1 MAVLTGTEGPDKEG
15 ATLARVDLTGADV
28 IDAHSHP
35 FRTQDL
41 LDRDPRT
48 FETRCMFLGTALL
61 SSNHAN
67 HEAASFV
74 EELTETTMFGLALR
88 RWMAAHL
95 GCEPTKEAVVA
106 ARDAA
111 LRADSPGYIRALLG
125 SEQVVAVVA
134 DEGYPQPTIPREDFE
149 AALGGVPVH
158 RVGRIEPW
166 IVDAREEGTF
176 NGTVQ
181 RFEEAVNVAG
191 GDPRLIA
198 YKTIIAYRT
207 GLDVTDP
214 SPVEAAAAYDRWR
227 ADGWRETR
235 EHAKPVRDFLLRRA
249 FVLAKEHDRVF
260 HVHVGAGD
268 PDVNLT
274 HARPQDAF
282 AFFVEHQDIPIVMIH
297 SGWPWVAE
305 ATYVGTVLPNVYL
318 DLSELVPWG
327 WGQIDWSLE
336 MILGS
341 VPAAKVLHGSD
352 QSSEPEMHPVS
363 ARLVRQALERVL
375 GTFVDRDFLSV
386 ADAES
391 IGRGV
396 LAGNVRRLHGI

>member
-1 MAVLTGTEGPDKEG
+1 MQI
-15 ATLARVDLTGADV
+15 DLTGAEV
-28 IDAHSHP
+28 VDAHCHP

-41 LDRDPRT
+41 LDRDPRS

-67 HEAASFV
+67 LEAAAFV
-74 EELTETTMFGLALR
+74 EEMTETTMFGLALR
-88 RWMAAHL
+88 RWIARHL
-95 GCEPTKEAVVA
+95 GCEPTKDAVVA

-111 LRADSPGYIRALLG
+111 LRADPPGYVRGLL
-125 SEQVVAVVA
+125 EAENVVALVA
-134 DEGYPQPTIPREDFE
+134 DEGYPQPTITREEFE
-149 AALGGVPVH
+149 TAVDGVPVH

-166 IVDAREEGTF
+166 IVQAREEGSF
-176 NGTVQ
+176 DAAAQ
-181 RFEEAVNVAG
+181 RFEAIANEAAD
-191 GDPRLIA
+191 DPRLIGF
-198 YKTIIAYRT
+198 KTIIAYRT

-214 SPVEAAAAYDRWR
+214 STSEASDAFDRWR
-227 ADGWRETR
+227 ADGWTESR

-249 FVLAKEHDRVF
+249 FAIAKERDRVF

-274 HARPQDAF
+274 HAKPQDAF
-282 AFFVEHQDIPIVMIH
+282 AFFVEHQDQPILMIH

-305 ATYVGTVLPNVYL
+305 ATYVGTVLPNVYM

-327 WGQIDWSLE
+327 WGQIDHSLE

-341 VPAAKVLHGSD
+341 VPAAKVVHGCD
-352 QSSEPEMHPVS
+352 ESSEPEMFPVS

-375 GTFVDRDFLSV
+375 GSFVDRDYLSP
-386 ADAES
+386 ADAEAL
-391 IGRGV
+391 GRGV
-396 LAGNVRRLHGI
+396 LAENVRRLHGI

>member
-1 MAVLTGTEGPDKEG
+1 MKI
-15 ATLARVDLTGADV
+15 DLTGSDV
-28 IDAHSHP
+28 VDAHCHG

-41 LDRDPRT
+41 LDRDPNA

-67 HEAASFV
+67 LELASFA

-88 RWMAAHL
+88 RWIARYL
-95 GCEPTKEAVVA
+95 ECEPTKEAVVA

-111 LRADSPGYIRALLG
+111 LRADPTGYVRGLLE
-125 SEQVVAVVA
+125 SEQIVAVVA
-134 DEGYPQPTIPREDFE
+134 DEGYPQPTVTRAEFQE
-149 AALGGVPVH
+149 ALGGVPVH

-176 NGTVQ
+176 DGTVQ
-181 RFEEAVNVAG
+181 RFEDEVNAG
-191 GDPRLIA
+191 GNDPRLIG

-207 GLDVTDP
+207 GLDITDP
-214 SPVEAAAAYDRWR
+214 SSSDAAAAYERWR
-227 ADGWRETR
+227 ADEWRETR

-249 FVLAKEHDRVF
+249 FALAKEHDRVF

-274 HARPQDAF
+274 HARPADAF
-282 AFFVEHQDIPIVMIH
+282 SFFVEQQDIPILMIH

-305 ATYVGTVLPNVYL
+305 ASYVGTVLPNVYM

-327 WGQIDWSLE
+327 FGQIDWSLE
-336 MILGS
+336 MILGA
-341 VPAAKVLHGSD
+341 VPGSKVLYGCD
-352 QSSEPEMHPVS
+352 ESSEPEMFPVS
-363 ARLVRQALERVL
+363 TRLVREALERVL
-375 GTFVDRDFLSV
+375 GTFADRDFLSV
-386 ADAES
+386 PDAES

-396 LAGNVRRLHGI
+396 LADNVRRLHGI

>member
-1 MAVLTGTEGPDKEG
+1 MRIDLQG
-15 ATLARVDLTGADV
+15 AEVVDAHCHPFLSEDLLARE
-28 IDAHSHP
+28 
-35 FRTQDL
+35 
-41 LDRDPRT
+41 PRT
-48 FETRCMFLGTALL
+48 FETRCMFLGTALI
-61 SSNHAN
+61 SSNHAH
-67 HEAASFV
+67 HEAAAFV
-74 EELTETTMFGLALR
+74 EEMTETTMFGLALR
-88 RWMAAHL
+88 RWIARHL

-111 LRADSPGYIRALLG
+111 LRADPPGYVRGLLKA
-125 SEQVVAVVA
+125 ENVTAVVA
-134 DEGYPQPTIPREDFE
+134 DEGYPQPSIAREDFE

-166 IVDAREEGTF
+166 IVQAREAGSF
-176 NGTVQ
+176 QDTVG
-181 RFEEAVNVAG
+181 RFEELVNEAG
-191 GDPRLIA
+191 SDPRLIA

-214 SPVEAAAAYDRWR
+214 STSDAAAAYERWR
-227 ADGWRETR
+227 ADEWRETR
-235 EHAKPVRDFLLRRA
+235 EHAKPVRDLLLRRA
-249 FVLAKEHDRVF
+249 FALAKEHDRVF

-268 PDVNLT
+268 PDVKLT
-274 HARPQDAF
+274 HAKPQDAF

-305 ATYVGTVLPNVYL
+305 ATYVGTVLPNIYL

-341 VPAAKVLHGSD
+341 VPGAKVVHGSD
-352 QSSEPEMHPVS
+352 ESTEPEMFPTA
-363 ARLVRQALERVL
+363 ARLVRESLERVL
-375 GTFVDRDFLSV
+375 GTFVDRDYLS
-386 ADAES
+386 AGDAES

>member
-1 MAVLTGTEGPDKEG
+1 MP
-15 ATLARVDLTGADV
+15 RIDLTGSDV
-28 IDAHSHP
+28 IDAHCHP

-41 LDRDPRT
+41 LDREPRT
-48 FETRCMFLGTALL
+48 WETRCMFLGTALL

-67 HEAASFV
+67 LEAAAFV

-88 RWMAAHL
+88 RWLTEHL
-95 GCEPTKEAVVA
+95 GCEPTKEGVVA

-111 LRADSPGYIRALLG
+111 LRADPPGYARGLLE
-125 SEQVVAVVA
+125 SERVVAVVA

-166 IVDAREEGTF
+166 IVEAREQGTF
-176 NGTVQ
+176 DGTVQ
-181 RFEEAVNVAG
+181 RFEESVTIAAS
-191 GDPRLIA
+191 DPRLIA

-207 GLDVTDP
+207 GLDITDP
-214 SPVEAAAAYDRWR
+214 SSADAASAYDRWR
-227 ADGWRETR
+227 ADEWRETR

-249 FVLAKEHDRVF
+249 FALAKEHDRVF

-274 HARPQDAF
+274 HAMPQDAF
-282 AFFVEHQDIPIVMIH
+282 AFFVEHQDIPILMIH
-297 SGWPWVAE
+297 CGWPWVAE

-336 MILGS
+336 MVLGS

-352 QSSEPEMHPVS
+352 ESSEPEMFPVS

-375 GTFVDRDFLSV
+375 GMFVDRDYLSV
-386 ADAES
+386 VDAES
-391 IGRGV
+391 IGKGV
-396 LAGNVRRLHGI
+396 LADNVRRLHGI

>member
-1 MAVLTGTEGPDKEG
+1 M
-15 ATLARVDLTGADV
+15 ARVDLTGADV
-28 IDAHSHP
+28 IDAHCHP
-35 FRTQDL
+35 FRSQDL
-41 LDRDPRT
+41 LDREPRT
-48 FETRCMFLGTALL
+48 FETRCMFLGTALI

-67 HEAASFV
+67 LEAAAFV

-88 RWMAAHL
+88 RWIARHL

-111 LRADSPGYIRALLG
+111 LRADPPGYVRGLLG
-125 SEQVVAVVA
+125 SEHVVAVVA
-134 DEGYPQPTIPREDFE
+134 DEGYPQPTITREEFE
-149 AALGGVPVH
+149 VALGGVPVH

-166 IVDAREEGTF
+166 IVQAREEGSF
-176 NGTVQ
+176 DATVQ
-181 RFEEAVNVAG
+181 RFEEIANGAAD
-191 GDPRLIA
+191 DPRLIGF
-198 YKTIIAYRT
+198 KTIIAYRT
-207 GLDVTDP
+207 GLDITDP
-214 SPVEAAAAYDRWR
+214 STSDATAAFDRWR
-227 ADGWRETR
+227 SDEWRESR

-249 FVLAKEHDRVF
+249 FSIAKERDRVF

-274 HARPQDAF
+274 HATPQDAF
-282 AFFVEHQDIPIVMIH
+282 SFFVEHQEQPILMIH

-305 ATYVGTVLPNVYL
+305 ATYIPTVLPNVYM

-341 VPAAKVLHGSD
+341 VPAAKVLHGCD
-352 QSSEPEMHPVS
+352 ESSEPEMFPVS
-363 ARLVRQALERVL
+363 ARLVREALERVL
-375 GTFVDRDFLSV
+375 GSFVDRDFLSV

-396 LAGNVRRLHGI
+396 LADNVRKLHGI

>member
-1 MAVLTGTEGPDKEG
+1 MN
-15 ATLARVDLTGADV
+15 RVDLTGSEV
-28 IDAHSHP
+28 IDAHCHP

-41 LDRDPRT
+41 LDREPRS

-67 HEAASFV
+67 LEAAAFV
-74 EELTETTMFGLALR
+74 EEMTETTMFGLALR
-88 RWMAAHL
+88 RWIARYL

-111 LRADSPGYIRALLG
+111 LRADPPGYVRGLLE
-125 SEQVVAVVA
+125 SEGFVAVVA
-134 DEGYPQPTIPREDFE
+134 DEGYPQPTIAREEFE
-149 AALGGVPVH
+149 AALGGVTVH

-176 NGTVQ
+176 DGTVQ
-181 RFEEAVNVAG
+181 RFEDAVNLGAA
-191 GDPRLIA
+191 DPRLIA

-207 GLDVTDP
+207 GLDITDP
-214 SPVEAAAAYDRWR
+214 TSGDAATAYERWR
-227 ADGWRETR
+227 ADDWRESR

-249 FVLAKEHDRVF
+249 FALAKRHDRVF

-305 ATYVGTVLPNVYL
+305 ATYVGTVLPNIWL

-341 VPAAKVLHGSD
+341 VPGAKVLYGCD
-352 QSSEPEMHPVS
+352 ESSEPEMFPVS
-363 ARLVRQALERVL
+363 ARLVREALERVL
-375 GTFVDRDFLSV
+375 GAFVDRDFLSV
-386 ADAES
+386 GDAES

-396 LAGNVRRLHGI
+396 LAGNVRKLHGL

>member
-1 MAVLTGTEGPDKEG
+1 MQI
-15 ATLARVDLTGADV
+15 DLTGADV
-28 IDAHSHP
+28 VDAHCHP
-35 FRTQDL
+35 FRSQDL
-41 LDRDPRT
+41 LDRDPNA

-61 SSNHAN
+61 SSGHAD
-67 HEAASFV
+67 HDLASLV

-88 RWMAAHL
+88 RWLAARF

-111 LRADSPGYIRALLG
+111 LRADPPGYVRGLL
-125 SEQVVAVVA
+125 EAENIVAVVA

-149 AALGGVPVH
+149 AALGGLPVH

-166 IVDAREEGTF
+166 IVEARQESTF
-176 NGTVQ
+176 DGAVQ
-181 RFEEAVNVAG
+181 RFEEAVHAG
-191 GDPRLIA
+191 GNDPRLIA
-198 YKTIIAYRT
+198 FKTIIAYRT

-214 SPVEAAAAYDRWR
+214 SSSEAARAFDRWR
-227 ADGWRETR
+227 DDGWRETR

-249 FVLAKEHDRVF
+249 FALAKEHDRVF

-268 PDVNLT
+268 PDVDLV
-274 HARPQDAF
+274 HASPKDAF
-282 AFFVEHQDIPIVMIH
+282 SFFVEHQDIPIVMIH

-305 ATYVGTVLPNVYL
+305 ATYVPTVLPNVFL

-341 VPAAKVLHGSD
+341 VAGAKVFHGCD
-352 QSSEPEMHPVS
+352 ESSEPEMFPVS
-363 ARLVRQALERVL
+363 ARLVREALERVL
-375 GTFVDRDFLSV
+375 GTFVDRDYLSV
-386 ADAES
+386 GDAET

-396 LAGNVRRLHGI
+396 LAENVRRLHGI

>member
-1 MAVLTGTEGPDKEG
+1 M
-15 ATLARVDLTGADV
+15 ARVDLTGADI
-28 IDAHSHP
+28 IDAHCHP
-35 FRTQDL
+35 FRSQDL
-41 LDRDPRT
+41 LDRDPRS
-48 FETRCMFLGTALL
+48 FETRCMFLGTALI
-61 SSNHAN
+61 SSSHAN
-67 HEAASFV
+67 PEAAAFA

-88 RWMAAHL
+88 RWIAGYL

-111 LRADSPGYIRALLG
+111 LRADPPGYVRGLLG

-134 DEGYPQPTIPREDFE
+134 DEGYPQPSIPRADFE

-166 IVDAREEGTF
+166 IVEAREEGSF
-176 NGTVQ
+176 DAAVQ
-181 RFEEAVNVAG
+181 RFEAAMHAAG
-191 GDPRLIA
+191 NDPRLIA

-207 GLDVTDP
+207 GLDITDP
-214 SPVEAAAAYDRWR
+214 SSADAAAAFDRWR
-227 ADGWRETR
+227 GDGWRETR

-249 FVLAKEHDRVF
+249 FALAKEHDRVF

-268 PDVNLT
+268 PDVNLM
-274 HARPQDAF
+274 HASPKDAF
-282 AFFVEHQDIPIVMIH
+282 GFFVEQHDIPIVMIH

-305 ATYVGTVLPNVYL
+305 ATYVGTVLPNVYM

-336 MILGS
+336 MILGA
-341 VPAAKVLHGSD
+341 VPAAKVMHGCD
-352 QSSEPEMHPVS
+352 ESSEPEMFPVS

-375 GTFVDRDFLSV
+375 GRFIERDFLSV
-386 ADAES
+386 GDAES

-396 LAGNVRRLHGI
+396 LADNVRRLHGI